1 MVNPLPVQA
10 FANILFYHHIIL
22 RIYIP
27 CYMHPSQLFY
37 ELAWKLSHGSVAS
50 FMIVDLETTGRK
62 VGKKIYFSEVI
73 VQSNTLPL
81 CKHDDYYKYLGKSM
95 TLCVEDE

>member
-1 MVNPLPVQA
+1 M
-10 FANILFYHHIIL
+10 
-22 RIYIP
+22 
-27 CYMHPSQLFY
+27 
-37 ELAWKLSHGSVAS
+37 AS

-95 TLCVEDE
+95 SLCVEDE